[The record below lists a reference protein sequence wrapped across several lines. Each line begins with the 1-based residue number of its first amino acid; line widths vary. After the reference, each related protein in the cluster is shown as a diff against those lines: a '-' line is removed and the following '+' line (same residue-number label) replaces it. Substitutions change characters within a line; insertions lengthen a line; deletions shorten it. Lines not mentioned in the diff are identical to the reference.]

1 MRGLTKITKCKKPCH
16 YKRYSFLGDQRVS
29 STGAGTGLVTFS
41 VWAVSNDTMVE
52 KEQLVYPFS
61 SLVAEFGGTLS
72 LFLGFSIM
80 SLWDGGNF
88 LLSAL
93 GTKFG

>member
-41 VWAVSNDTMVE
+41 VWAVSNDTMQE
-52 KEQLVYPFS
+52 REHLVYPFS
-61 SLVAEFGGTLS
+61 SLHPGP
-72 LFLGFSIM
+72 LGLNIDCH
-80 SLWDGGNF
+80 L
-88 LLSAL
+88 
-93 GTKFG
+93 